1 MGYNDI
7 EMIFAAIKKH
17 AYLLLGDP
25 RELYRKLD
33 GMLLDLNGVICFDT
47 DNKLDRYIGKETCVK
62 LINQGADLLIFPE
75 GAWNITENLPV
86 MGLYTGTVQIAL
98 RTGAEIIPIAI
109 EHYNNDYYINIG
121 ENIDWSEQS
130 LENCKSLTAELRDV
144 LATLKW
150 DIWSKFPVETR
161 SCIPDT
167 YSTTYI
173 NFFKEQMDDS
183 YSLSDILEST
193 YYDKNIVAPEDAF
206 EYLDRLI
213 LCKENAFLF
222 RRK

>member
-1 MGYNDI
+1 
-7 EMIFAAIKKH
+7 MIFSAIKKH
-17 AYLLLGDP
+17 AYVLVGDP
-25 RELYRKLD
+25 RELYRNFN
-33 GMLLDLNGVICFDT
+33 GMLLDLNGIICFDK

-86 MGLYTGTVQIAL
+86 MGLYTGTVEIAL
-98 RTGAEIIPIAI
+98 RTGAEIIPIAV
-109 EHYNNDYYINIG
+109 EQYKNDYYINIG

-150 DIWSKFPVETR
+150 DIWSKFPVEKR
-161 SCIPDT
+161 SCIADT

-173 NFFKEQMDDS
+173 NYFKEQMDDS